1 VKDLSSKVLV
11 LSIEYGKIVDSKIL
25 DKDLEEVV
33 KNVLMEILPKWSP
46 KTSDLIAMKHEHEVV
61 FKLPLSKELY
71 GLLSK
76 YGLSR
81 KSASEVSV
89 RIPVYVVSYENR
101 WVDDDLIDDKVY
113 IIAPYIN
120 EEVKKEIEL
129 LATDLIS
136 KSEEAEE
143 FSEEE

>member
-1 VKDLSSKVLV
+1 
-11 LSIEYGKIVDSKIL
+11 
-25 DKDLEEVV
+25 
-33 KNVLMEILPKWSP
+33 
-46 KTSDLIAMKHEHEVV
+46 
-61 FKLPLSKELY
+61 
-71 GLLSK
+71 LLSK

-81 KSASEVSV
+81 KSASEVSAK
-89 RIPVYVVSYENR
+89 IPVYVVSYENR

>member
-1 VKDLSSKVLV
+1 VRGLSNKVLV
-11 LSIEYGKIVDSKIL
+11 LNVEYGKITDSKIL
-25 DKDLEEVV
+25 DMELEEVV
-33 KNVLMEILPKWSP
+33 KNILMEILPKWSP
-46 KTSDLIAMKHEHEVV
+46 KTSDLIAMKHEHEVI

-81 KSASEVSV
+81 KSASEVSA

-120 EEVKKEIEL
+120 EEVRKEIEL
-129 LATDLIS
+129 LAVDLIS
-136 KSEEAEE
+136 KSGEAEE
-143 FSEEE
+143 FSEE

>member
-1 VKDLSSKVLV
+1 MNSRVLV
-11 LSIEYGKIVDSKIL
+11 LNVEYGKITDSKIL
-25 DKDLEEVV
+25 DMELEEVV
-33 KNVLMEILPKWSP
+33 KNILMEILPKWSP
-46 KTSDLIAMKHEHEVV
+46 KTSDLIAMKHEHEVI

-81 KSASEVSV
+81 KSASEVSA

-120 EEVKKEIEL
+120 EEVRKEIEL
-129 LATDLIS
+129 LAVDLIS
-136 KSEEAEE
+136 KSGEAEE
-143 FSEEE
+143 FSEE